1 MSQKGD
7 FPAKSELAA
16 ALRGYLPSS
25 LERQCLLG
33 DEIRAP
39 DVCAQHLAALL
50 HTVTTYLPDQVVGP
64 LLKNPQSGRVEGRF
78 SYGTV
83 MFADISGFTAMSE
96 KLSQLGKEGAEEV
109 TRIINLLFTTLLEV
123 SDQYGGDLLKF
134 GGDALLVYFGGEDHA
149 FRACLAALRMQE
161 TMLQFSETSTSQGVF
176 QLRMSVGLGTG
187 RLFMASLGSE
197 EGMEFAVMGR
207 AMGNMARAEAQAS
220 AEEIFIDTATYQ
232 AIIEH
237 ATTEPTPDG
246 FHQLFGFREDLPDLS
261 SVPENPVDSLPP
273 PPVGEDAYPW
283 VVDTVQRIRAL
294 ELFLPPGLMDKI
306 KVDPERIAIGGEYRP
321 VTVFFANFYGID
333 EIIEELGEERT
344 AEITAIL
351 NTHFTTMRQIIT
363 KYGGVVNK
371 VDTYAKGH
379 RIMTLFG
386 APRAHI
392 DDPEQA
398 VRAAMEMQDAMAA
411 FADLETSRGTFSLKQ
426 RIGVNTGLVFAGNVG
441 SLTHQ
446 EYSVMGDGV
455 NLAARLMAVA
465 TEGQVVISQSTA
477 RQSGDAFLL
486 HEQEPVRV
494 KGKSLPVHNFEVLGL
509 QERRVRERRP
519 LIGRDEE
526 WEKLHDLTELALA
539 GDMQVLTLVG
549 DAGLGKSRL
558 VEEMTGHWIEEH
570 GALSISTTCPSF
582 GRHTPYLPWLD
593 LLRSLFGFNPA
604 DSDQVRLE
612 KIEALLLE
620 IDPTWHD
627 WTVLI
632 GRLLGLDVEE
642 TDLIRALD
650 AQTRQRMTFNIVI
663 GLVNH
668 VANERPLLLAIDDLQ
683 WADDTSV
690 ELVSQVARQA
700 TDQPLLLVLAHRL
713 DEALASTL
721 KLSDLVHHTDL
732 RLKEL
737 SLQASLDWLDTLLP
751 TTPQMPQRFL
761 FGVGLEFESDLRQG
775 TLSQGFRQEFEDQ
788 KILLSPN
795 DLITIVMQEENYRWR
810 IFDSGLDRVYVTV
823 KGSDTLDIHSQPI
836 KDLILNKAQGNPL
849 FIEEVARSLIENYLT
864 LDEETGTYSART
876 DLEQIEV
883 PDSVNR
889 VIMSRIDRL
898 DESSRN
904 VLKVASVIGQEF
916 EHWLLSA
923 IYPYRRAEGELQ
935 ERLDELS
942 QREILE
948 GPRPEL
954 LYLFRHIMS
963 REVAYE
969 SLLYADRRQLHR
981 RIGESIETQRTG
993 RLTEYLEILA
1003 DHFDLAEE
1011 WKKALDYHLD
1021 AGHKAQSIYANEDAI
1036 YRFQKALKAAE
1047 RVAGSEA
1054 KQLLAH
1060 VGLSEVFDTLGRYD
1074 EALTHIY
1081 RAQDL
1086 VMVIGHAPEQ
1096 VARDLAD
1103 LCRRAAQVHEKRSE
1117 FDIAFNWVRGGL
1129 IALEGMHTVEEAQ
1142 LYLKGVGIY
1151 HRQGNNTQALE
1162 WCERTLDIAGQL
1174 EDVGEERLKIL
1185 AHTYFILG
1193 SIYIRHGDW
1202 SRVLDVCRNSLL
1214 ISEQIG
1220 DIAKAGQAHLNMGT
1234 AYFEQG
1240 NWPKATEHYLQD
1252 LEIKRRIGDV
1262 YGQAFVTV
1270 NLGGVYL
1277 DQGDLDQAIK
1287 YFHQS
1292 LEMWERLGSTYVIAL
1307 LHNNMADVAL
1317 RQGNPDAA
1325 LTLLEKSLD
1334 MFEQVGSGEFLP
1346 EVYRHLAETRL
1357 ERGELKEALSCGQR
1371 SLKLAQEGEMRQ
1383 EEGETRRVVG
1393 QIYLARQELAKAE
1406 EELNESLRILEELES
1421 HYEVGKT
1428 LFQLARLHR
1437 MQGDQAQM
1445 WESLKRALA
1454 IFENLGARLDLAQAR
1469 ELSPD

>member
-78 SYGTV
+78 TYGTV

-109 TRIINLLFTTLLEV
+109 TRIINLLFTTLLQV
-123 SDQYGGDLLKF
+123 SDRYGGDLLKF
-134 GGDALLVYFGGEDHA
+134 GGDALLVYFGGGDHA

-161 TMLQFSETSTSQGVF
+161 TMLQFSKTSTSQGVF

-232 AIIEH
+232 AIAEH
-237 ATTEPTPDG
+237 ATTKPTPDG
-246 FHQLFGFREDLPDLS
+246 FHQLFGFREDMPDLS
-261 SVPENPVDSLPP
+261 SARVNPVDSLPSP
-273 PPVGEDAYPW
+273 PAGEDAYPW
-283 VVDTVQRIRAL
+283 VLDTVQRIRAL
-294 ELFLPPGLMDKI
+294 GLFLSPGLMDKI

-351 NTHFTTMRQIIT
+351 NTHFTTMRQIIA

-386 APRAHI
+386 APRAHM
-392 DDPEQA
+392 DDPERA
-398 VRAAMEMQDAMAA
+398 VRAAMEMQNAMAA
-411 FADLETSRGTFSLKQ
+411 FADLETSCGTFSLKQ

-465 TEGQVVISQSTA
+465 TEGQVIISQSTA
-477 RQSGDAFLL
+477 RQSGDTFLL
-486 HEQEPVRV
+486 HEQEPVLV
-494 KGKSLPVHNFEVLGL
+494 KGKSLPVHNHEVLGL

-526 WEKLHDLTELALA
+526 WEELHTLTELALA
-539 GDMQVLTLVG
+539 GDMQVLTLIG

-558 VEEMTGHWIEEH
+558 VDELTGHWIEEH

-620 IDPTWHD
+620 IDPTWRD

-632 GRLLGLDVEE
+632 GRLLGMDVEE

-663 GLVNH
+663 GLVDH
-668 VANERPLLLAIDDLQ
+668 VANEQPLLLAIDDLQ

-690 ELVSQVARQA
+690 ELVSQVARQV
-700 TDQPLLLVLAHRL
+700 TNQPLLLVLAHRP
-713 DEALASTL
+713 EEGMESTL
-721 KLSDLVHHTDL
+721 EVSDLAQHTAFQ
-732 RLKEL
+732 LKEL
-737 SLQASLDWLDTLLP
+737 SQENSLLLLNTLLP
-751 TTPQMPQRFL
+751 TTPQMPQQL
-761 FGVGLEFESDLRQG
+761 
-775 TLSQGFRQEFEDQ
+775 
-788 KILLSPN
+788 
-795 DLITIVMQEENYRWR
+795 
-810 IFDSGLDRVYVTV
+810 
-823 KGSDTLDIHSQPI
+823 
-836 KDLILNKAQGNPL
+836 KDLILKNAQGNPL

-864 LDEETGTYSART
+864 LDEETGTYHART
-876 DLEQIEV
+876 NLDQIEV

-889 VIMSRIDRL
+889 VIMSRMDRL
-898 DESSRN
+898 DESDRN
-904 VLKVASVIGQEF
+904 VLKVASVIGQQF

-923 IYPYRRAEGELQ
+923 IYPYRSGEGELR
-935 ERLDELS
+935 ERLDELAL
-942 QREILE
+942 RDILE
-948 GPRPEL
+948 GPQPEMV
-954 LYLFRHIMS
+954 YLFRHIMT

-981 RIGESIETQRTG
+981 SIGESIETQQTG
-993 RLTEYLEILA
+993 RLAEYLEVLA
-1003 DHFDLAEE
+1003 YHFGLAEE

-1036 YRFQKALKAAE
+1036 HHFQRALKAAE

-1054 KQLLAH
+1054 NQLLAH

-1086 VMVIGHAPEQ
+1086 VMIIGHAPEQ

-1117 FDIAFNWVRGGL
+1117 FDIAFNWLRGGL

-1142 LYLKGVGIY
+1142 IYLMGVGIY
-1151 HRQGNNTQALE
+1151 HRQGNNAEALD
-1162 WCERTLDIAGQL
+1162 WCQRTLDIAGQL
-1174 EDVGEERLKIL
+1174 ENVGEERLKIL
-1185 AHTYFILG
+1185 AHTYFLLG
-1193 SIYIRHGDW
+1193 SIYLRYGDW
-1202 SRVLDVCRNSLL
+1202 PRVLDVCRNSLL

-1220 DIAKAGQAHLNMGT
+1220 DIAKASQAHLNMGT

-1240 NWPKATEHYLQD
+1240 NWPKATEHYLQN

-1277 DQGDLDQAIK
+1277 DQGDLDQAIR
-1287 YFHQS
+1287 YYHQS
-1292 LEMWERLGSTYVIAL
+1292 LEMWEQLGSTYVIAL

-1317 RQGNPDAA
+1317 RQGNPDEA
-1325 LTLLEKSLD
+1325 LTMLEKSLE
-1334 MFEQVGSGEFLP
+1334 MFEQVGSGDFLP
-1346 EVYRHLAETRL
+1346 EVYRHMAETRL
-1357 ERGELKEALSCGQR
+1357 DRGELNEALSCGQR

-1393 QIYLARQELAKAE
+1393 QICLARQELAEAE

-1445 WESLKRALA
+1445 WENLKRALA
-1454 IFENLGARLDLAQAR
+1454 IFEELGARLDLAQAQ

>member
-1 MSQKGD
+1 MEALMSQWGNS
-7 FPAKSELAA
+7 PTESELAA
-16 ALRGYLPSS
+16 ALRNYLPSS

-39 DVCAQHLAALL
+39 DVCAQHLSALL
-50 HTVTTYLPDQVVGP
+50 RTVTTYLPDQVVGP

-78 SYGTV
+78 TYGTV

-109 TRIINLLFTTLLEV
+109 TRIINLLFTTLLKV
-123 SDQYGGDLLKF
+123 SDRYGGDLLKF

-232 AIIEH
+232 AIAEY

-246 FHQLFGFREDLPDLS
+246 FHQLFGFQKDLPDLS

-283 VVDTVQRIRAL
+283 VVDAVRRTRAL

-333 EIIEELGEERT
+333 EIIEELGEECT

-351 NTHFTTMRQIIT
+351 NTHFTTMRQIIA

-392 DDPEQA
+392 DDPERA

-465 TEGQVVISQSTA
+465 TEGQVIISQSTA

-526 WEKLHDLTELALA
+526 WEELHNLTELALA
-539 GDMQVLTLVG
+539 GDMQVLTLIG

-558 VEEMTGHWIEEH
+558 VEEMTSHWIEEH

-582 GRHTPYLPWLD
+582 GRHIPYLPWLD

-620 IDPTWHD
+620 IDPTWSD

-642 TDLIRALD
+642 TDLVRALD
-650 AQTRQRMTFNIVI
+650 AQTRQRVTFRIAI
-663 GLVNH
+663 GLAEH
-668 VANERPLLLAIDDLQ
+668 VASEQPLLLAIDDLQ

-690 ELVSQVARQA
+690 ELINQVAQQV
-700 TDQPLLLVLAHRL
+700 TDRPLLLVVAHRP
-713 DEALASTL
+713 DEALDSSL
-721 KLSDLVHHTDL
+721 KVADLAHHTGF

-737 SLQASLDWLDTLLP
+737 SDEASLRLLDTLLP
-751 TTPQMPQRFL
+751 TTPQMPQQL
-761 FGVGLEFESDLRQG
+761 KE
-775 TLSQGFRQEFEDQ
+775 
-788 KILLSPN
+788 
-795 DLITIVMQEENYRWR
+795 
-810 IFDSGLDRVYVTV
+810 
-823 KGSDTLDIHSQPI
+823 
-836 KDLILNKAQGNPL
+836 LILENAQGNPL
-849 FIEEVARSLIENYLT
+849 FIEEVARSLIENYLA
-864 LDEETGTYSART
+864 LDEETGTYHART

-898 DESSRN
+898 DESTRN
-904 VLKVASVIGQEF
+904 VVKVASVIGQEF

-923 IYPYRRAEGELQ
+923 IYPYRRAEGELR

-948 GPRPEL
+948 GPHPEL
-954 LYLFRHIMS
+954 VYLFRHILT

-969 SLLYADRRQLHR
+969 SLLYADRRQMHR
-981 RIGESIETQRTG
+981 RIGESIEDQQSG
-993 RLTEYLEILA
+993 RLTEYWEVLA
-1003 DHFDLAEE
+1003 YHFGLAEE
-1011 WKKALDYHLD
+1011 WKQALHYHLE
-1021 AGHKAQSIYANEDAI
+1021 AGRKAQSIYANEDAI
-1036 YRFQKALKAAE
+1036 HHFQGALKAAAE
-1047 RVAGSEA
+1047 VPGSEDR
-1054 KQLLAH
+1054 QLVAH
-1060 VGLSEVFDTLGRYD
+1060 QGLGEVLDTVGRFN
-1074 EALTHIY
+1074 EALTHTGQ
-1081 RAQDL
+1081 AQDL
-1086 VMVIGHAPEQ
+1086 VMVAGYSPEDT
-1096 VARDLAD
+1096 ARRLAD
-1103 LCRRAAQVHEKRSE
+1103 LCRRTA
-1117 FDIAFNWVRGGL
+1117 DIHRKMDDYDTALNWLRGGL
-1129 IALEGMHTVEEAQ
+1129 IAVEGIEAVEAARIYVQGAGVYLRQARYSEAIEWCHRSLDLGAKVGGRDGQSVTAYAYSTLGLTYYRLGDMARTIELCHKSLEIYEQLEELLGAARAHINVANA
-1142 LYLKGVGIY
+1142 YLDRGE
-1151 HRQGNNTQALE
+1151 QGDWPRGTKHYLRALE
-1162 WCERTLDIAGQL
+1162 ITH
-1174 EDVGEERLKIL
+1174 K
-1185 AHTYFILG
+1185 
-1193 SIYIRHGDW
+1193 
-1202 SRVLDVCRNSLL
+1202 
-1214 ISEQIG
+1214 
-1220 DIAKAGQAHLNMGT
+1220 
-1234 AYFEQG
+1234 
-1240 NWPKATEHYLQD
+1240 
-1252 LEIKRRIGDV
+1252 IGDV
-1262 YGQAFVTV
+1262 YNQGIITL
-1270 NLGGVYL
+1270 NLGSVYL
-1277 DQGDLDQAIK
+1277 DQGDLDQATR
-1287 YFHQS
+1287 YYRQS
-1292 LEMWERLGSTYVIAL
+1292 LEMWQGLGSTYMIAM
-1307 LHNNMADVAL
+1307 LHNNIGAVAL
-1317 RQGNPDAA
+1317 RRGEPDAA
-1325 LTLLEKSLD
+1325 LDLLQKSLE
-1334 MFEQVGSGEFLP
+1334 MFQQIGSREFLP
-1346 EVYRHLAETRL
+1346 EIYRRQALAYL
-1357 ERGELKEALSCGQR
+1357 GQGKVDKPLDCAQR
-1371 SLKLAQEGEMRQ
+1371 SLELVQEQELRL
-1383 EEGETRRVVG
+1383 EEGATRRVLG
-1393 QIYLARQELAKAE
+1393 QIHLARQELAQAE
-1406 EELNESLRILEELES
+1406 QELQESLRILDELNS
-1421 HYEVGKT
+1421 RYEMGKT

-1437 MQGDQAQM
+1437 MRGDQAQM
-1445 WESLKRALA
+1445 WENLKQALA
-1454 IFENLGARLDLAQAR
+1454 IFEDLDARLDLTSAR
-1469 ELSPD
+1469 ELTPGTANSTPSQKEGT